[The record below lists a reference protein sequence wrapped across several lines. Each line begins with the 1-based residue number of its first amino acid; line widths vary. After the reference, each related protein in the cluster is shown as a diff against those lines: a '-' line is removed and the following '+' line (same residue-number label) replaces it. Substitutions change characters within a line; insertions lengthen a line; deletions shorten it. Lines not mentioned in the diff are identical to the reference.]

1 MSSSSFVKVDKA
13 IIFGYSNVSSQAK
26 MTYIALK
33 SFDWEIKGK
42 SKGYCFPS
50 QKTLASLLGVSEK
63 TIRRHLEEL
72 VDAGLIVVRKRGRNN
87 VYWFADLAKE
97 EVEECKDKL
106 GIKDNKQDKPDTI
119 QDNVVP
125 LKKKNSKT
133 TLKDQTVTRVTQDNV
148 VPLKKKNSKT
158 TLKDQTV
165 TRVTIVS
172 SQVSVIEDEDEDDNT
187 SNPNNETL
195 AALKAMKTNYELY
208 MNREPSQLEQRYW
221 ITLAKKYSLEDLE
234 DAFGEYVLQRDIRR
248 IHAPLRY
255 VAGILKN
262 WTIEGKRLT
271 DVFSFLQRLSR
282 ASATR

>member
-1 MSSSSFVKVDKA
+1 MSSSSPFVKVNKA

-26 MTYIALK
+26 MTYIALT

-50 QKTLASLLGVSEK
+50 QKTLAGLLGVSEK

-133 TLKDQTVTRVTQDNV
+133 TLKDQTVTRVT
-148 VPLKKKNSKT
+148 
-158 TLKDQTV
+158 
-165 TRVTIVS
+165 IVS
-172 SQVSVIEDEDEDDNT
+172 SQVSVIEDDNT

-221 ITLAKKYSLEDLE
+221 ITLAKNYSLDDLE
-234 DAFGEYVLQRDIRR
+234 DAFGEYVLQRDIRH

-255 VAGILKN
+255 VAGILKR

-271 DVFSFLQRLSR
+271 DVFSFMQRLSM
-282 ASATR
+282 ASASALLDKADRKAFA